1 MLGWMWT
8 AKKNPFH
15 ALKTKIPAMNTFV
28 VAFVAGNLIAL
39 YRAYS
44 TIRVSRIIVSFMRP
58 G

>member
-1 MLGWMWT
+1 MWNV
-8 AKKNPFH
+8 KKNTFH
-15 ALKTKIPAMNTFV
+15 ALKTKNPAINTFV